1 MHKHFL
7 KKTNLLKE
15 CMKKFIALVM
25 TEKQPRINGKMMTDF
40 LVALYSAYKKLRQFF
55 FHTLLLNLFKQRYIR
70 SVKSYEHLNKLI
82 NEK

>member
-1 MHKHFL
+1 MYEEIHCISNDR
-7 KKTNLLKE
+7 KTAKNKWE
-15 CMKKFIALVM
+15 
-25 TEKQPRINGKMMTDF
+25 NDDSDF
-40 LVALYSAYKKLRQFF
+40 LVALYSVYKKLRQFF